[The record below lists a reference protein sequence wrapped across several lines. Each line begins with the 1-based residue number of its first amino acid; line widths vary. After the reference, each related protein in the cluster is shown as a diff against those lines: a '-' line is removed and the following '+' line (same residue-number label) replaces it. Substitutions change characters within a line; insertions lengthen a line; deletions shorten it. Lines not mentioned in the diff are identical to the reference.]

1 MKLRSFLG
9 ILMLSIFIKLFL
21 NMLVVETFNTKEI
34 VDKIVLYSE
43 PVSFSMLIRKSNI
56 FQGRLCFFFYKT
68 LVCSI

>member
-1 MKLRSFLG
+1 MRLRSFLG

-56 FQGRLCFFFYKT
+56 FQGRPCFFFYKT